1 MTGKPLVV
9 ETLQVVPRLP
19 PWQVK
24 EMQKEIGEESMTA
37 FTIMWHSSAVCD
49 VLHIEENARMNLIS
63 KKINWLED
71 DSYPADRPEKHW
83 LVWFHKLSRVEG
95 ASVVCM
101 KCRATPEQVP
111 NTRKLVRDVLH
122 ISEENQVPIVK
133 GRTPL
138 PLANNPFFLCLDC
151 AGTARDSGIGNHG
164 RVGCAERAGIL
175 PATWTTHGR
184 QVHECQ
190 PTG

>member
-37 FTIMWHSSAVCD
+37 FTIMWHSSSAVCD

-71 DSYPADRPEKHW
+71 GSYPADRPEKHW
-83 LVWFHKLSRVEG
+83 LVWFHKAEQSRGSERSVHEVQSNPG
-95 ASVVCM
+95 AG
-101 KCRATPEQVP
+101 PQ
-111 NTRKLVRDVLH
+111 H
-122 ISEENQVPIVK
+122 EE
-133 GRTPL
+133 
-138 PLANNPFFLCLDC
+138 
-151 AGTARDSGIGNHG
+151 AGA
-164 RVGCAERAGIL
+164 GCAPHLRGDLSAHCQGRN
-175 PATWTTHGR
+175 TTTIG
-184 QVHECQ
+184 
-190 PTG
+190 